1 MGQTAYARWLS
12 GIALALS
19 HPLEERCDRRPVCRA
34 LPDMMQGHASGG
46 VNENVSPQLANIAS
60 GALRPVASTDQLEVR
75 PPRGGPPDRRP
86 STAAHPI
93 GTIEDPPLVN
103 QQGPS
108 KTRLAHVF
116 FRTSRSL
123 ERHDDDLEPQLLDV
137 VLVPSQLRQV
147 LPAGQSAEVS
157 VEDHQQPVAPVVA
170 QPMDGAR
177 GVLQRKFDGRRS
189 GLGRHLT
196 LPCHHD
202 YPRQR

>member
-147 LPAGQSAEVS
+147 LTAGQSPEMAMK
-157 VEDHQQPVAPVVA
+157 DHQQPAA
-170 QPMDGAR
+170 AKLLEPMNRTDS
-177 GVLQRKFDGRRS
+177 VLQRKRNGRQPDVA
-189 GLGRHLT
+189 LHFA
-196 LPCHHD
+196 LPCSK
-202 YPRQR
+202 R